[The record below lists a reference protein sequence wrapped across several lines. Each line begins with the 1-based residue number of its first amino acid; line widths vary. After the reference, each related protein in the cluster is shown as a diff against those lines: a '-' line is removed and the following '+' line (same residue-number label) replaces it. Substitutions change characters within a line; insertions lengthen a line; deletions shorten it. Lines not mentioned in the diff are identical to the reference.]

1 MQVLSRFSRG
11 GAIGFGINFIL
22 MTLWLAALVWQAARV
37 DLDVVG
43 GVLFGIGFLFMA
55 VIMGAFGWLSLA
67 SLFRSPALWVE
78 GGELV
83 CVAPLPVRVRLDDIV
98 DYKFQMVQAGRRQLI
113 WSVRLHLSGGR
124 RRHVSLIMLDGTEAV
139 ITCLRHR
146 VPNVGQGTA
155 PMEPVVS

>member
-1 MQVLSRFSRG
+1 MQVLSRFSRS

-43 GVLFGIGFLFMA
+43 GLLFGIGFLFMSL
-55 VIMGAFGWLSLA
+55 IMGAFGWLSLA

-83 CVAPLPVRVRLDDIV
+83 CVAPLPVRVRLEDIV
-98 DYKFQMVQAGRRQLI
+98 DYKFQMVRAGRRQLI
-113 WSVRLHLSGGR
+113 WSVRLYLRGGR
-124 RRHVSLIMLDGTEAV
+124 RRHVSLIMLDGTDAV
-139 ITCLRHR
+139 IACLRHW
-146 VPNVGQGTA
+146 VPNVGHGAAQLG
-155 PMEPVVS
+155 PVAT